1 MQATAKLKNLPV
13 SPRKVRLVAN
23 LIRGISA
30 TKGIAILKHTPK
42 QCAIYLKKLLLSAI
56 ANWEQKNQDTDLDAA
71 DLAIKA
77 IWVDSAGMLK
87 RLRPAQQ
94 GRAHR
99 IRKRASHI
107 TLIVDARQNSADP
120 IDHPDT
126 TAAIET
132 QSLQSAVS
140 DDSITPN
147 DTMPAQKAKE
157 ENTPATQ

>member
-42 QCAIYLKKLLLSAI
+42 KCAIYLEKLLLSAI

-71 DLAIKA
+71 ELAIKA

-87 RLRPAQQ
+87 RLRPAPQ

-107 TLIVDARQNSADP
+107 TLIVDARQNSADLS
-120 IDHPDT
+120 DHPDT

-132 QSLQSAVS
+132 QNLQPAVS

-147 DTMPAQKAKE
+147 DTMPAQEAKE
-157 ENTPATQ
+157 ENTPVTQ